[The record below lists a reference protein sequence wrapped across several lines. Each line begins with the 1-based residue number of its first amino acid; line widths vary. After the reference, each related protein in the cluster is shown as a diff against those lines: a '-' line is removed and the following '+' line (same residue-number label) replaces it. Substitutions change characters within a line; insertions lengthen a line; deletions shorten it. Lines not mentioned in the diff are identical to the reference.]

1 LPELILACE
10 WGSIRI
16 FKNDHGRLTLWDPTI
31 IMTPGSGQTQRST
44 SNSEPFTLSQLT
56 GWWNGITTGD
66 IDGDGQLDII
76 ASNWGLNSS
85 YYQPTASEPARLY
98 FGDFDGNG
106 TMDLLEAY
114 TDPESGRVV
123 PRRDLMILMKGL
135 PLIRTRFPTHAEYSR
150 ADINTVLGEQFPKAQ
165 QAQAKTLASML
176 FLNRGDHFEAKL
188 LPEQAQYSPAFGVNV
203 ADMDGDGYEDIF
215 LSQNFFAMRLEEPRL
230 DAGRGLWLRGDGT
243 GQLRSV
249 PGQESGVEVYG
260 EQRGSALCDFDEDGR
275 IDLVVTQNR
284 AATRLFRNEKA
295 KPGLRVRLSGP
306 ANNPQG
312 FGATL
317 RLVAGQTMGP
327 TREIHG
333 GSGFWSQDSAV
344 QVMALSA
351 NASPTSLW
359 VRWPGG
365 KITTGA
371 IPPGAHEIVAE
382 YQGTVK
388 MSR

>member
-1 LPELILACE
+1 
-10 WGSIRI
+10 
-16 FKNDHGRLTLWDPTI
+16 
-31 IMTPGSGQTQRST
+31 
-44 SNSEPFTLSQLT
+44 
-56 GWWNGITTGD
+56 
-66 IDGDGQLDII
+66 
-76 ASNWGLNSS
+76 
-85 YYQPTASEPARLY
+85 
-98 FGDFDGNG
+98 
-106 TMDLLEAY
+106 
-114 TDPESGRVV
+114 
-123 PRRDLMILMKGL
+123 
-135 PLIRTRFPTHAEYSR
+135 
-150 ADINTVLGEQFPKAQ
+150 
-165 QAQAKTLASML
+165 
-176 FLNRGDHFEAKL
+176 
-188 LPEQAQYSPAFGVNV
+188 
-203 ADMDGDGYEDIF
+203 MDGDGYEDIF

-333 GSGFWSQDSAV
+333 GSGYWSQDSAV